1 MPLTGGST
9 RCSQHIHMIC
19 FGYIRHIQH
28 FSLPPPVG
36 DQLTA
41 QLCVQDIW
49 QQIWWIITKSI
60 INLQPRVSWCQLLSC
75 SYVQTWIL
83 LWTDCALRSG
93 SITELVQTEQVIPL
107 SHTPPN
113 VVAHVSTKV
122 MVDNGAPRW
131 SIFQHPAQSLMESW
145 ILSLIHMHKFQLG
158 FVPWPKGQGSTSLF
172 TWENPNVHA
181 PYL

>member
-1 MPLTGGST
+1 MCPRYMPADL
-9 RCSQHIHMIC
+9 MNN
-19 FGYIRHIQH
+19 Y
-28 FSLPPPVG
+28 
-36 DQLTA
+36 
-41 QLCVQDIW
+41 
-49 QQIWWIITKSI
+49 K
-60 INLQPRVSWCQLLSC
+60 INHQSATWCQLLLC

-83 LWTDCALRSG
+83 LWTDCALHSG

-131 SIFQHPAQSLMESW
+131 SIFQHRAQSLMESW

-158 FVPWPKGQGSTSLF
+158 F
-172 TWENPNVHA
+172 A
-181 PYL
+181 P